1 MRIQPIV
8 PVVPLRNDA
17 STDSDKRPVQKK
29 EAESVVVHLGTH
41 KSRTN
46 TGVPRLTK
54 ERVLEHIKWFEDL

>member
-41 KSRTN
+41 KSS
-46 TGVPRLTK
+46 TGVPRMTK
-54 ERVLEHIKWFEDL
+54 ERAIEFIKWLDEL